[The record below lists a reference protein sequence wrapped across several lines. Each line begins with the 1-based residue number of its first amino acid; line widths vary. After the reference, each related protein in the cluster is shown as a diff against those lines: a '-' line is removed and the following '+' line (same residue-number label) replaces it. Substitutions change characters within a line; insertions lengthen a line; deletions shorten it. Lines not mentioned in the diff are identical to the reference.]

1 MKGNP
6 LRKRY
11 ILLFSGNSDFTRE
24 RCRAIEKATATRL
37 KFVEGK
43 YAIFLSDQFRKN
55 EACSTISHEFSGVSV
70 VTVSGTIRKCKR
82 IMKDHTVNG
91 MEKLPDNLD
100 LPGRE

>member
-11 ILLFSGNSDFTRE
+11 ILLFSRDSGFTRDTCRSIE
-24 RCRAIEKATATRL
+24 RATAARL
-37 KFVEGK
+37 KFTEGK

>member
-24 RCRAIEKATATRL
+24 RSRAIEKATATRL

-91 MEKLPDNLD
+91 MEELPDNLD

>member
-24 RCRAIEKATATRL
+24 RSRAIEKATATRL

-82 IMKDHTVNG
+82 IMKDP
-91 MEKLPDNLD
+91 ML
-100 LPGRE
+100 